1 MLVLTRGKDEAIIIG
16 DGIEVTVLE
25 VKGDKVKLG
34 IAAPPSVPVHRKEV
48 WLALRDANIAAADSK
63 DVAAAAELFKKKQKN
78 GPAPPPAPGPK
89 P

>member
-1 MLVLTRGKDEAIIIG
+1 MLVLTRGKDEAIVIG

-34 IAAPPSVPVHRKEV
+34 ITAPASVPVHRKEV

-63 DVAAAAELFKKKQKN
+63 DVTAAAALFRKKPKE
-78 GPAPPPAPGPK
+78 GPAPPPGPK
-89 P
+89 AGP

>member
-1 MLVLTRGKDEAIIIG
+1 MLVLTRSKDEAIVIG

-48 WLALRDANIAAADSK
+48 WLALRDANIAAADAK
-63 DVAAAAELFKKKQKN
+63 DVAAAAELLKKKK
-78 GPAPPPAPGPK
+78 PPSGGTRT
-89 P
+89 